1 MKKYLPLSVVLI
13 VVIGVASTLLPPRA
27 KSDFDVASFGRL
39 PVLLNG
45 RLKPFDTVARTSLL
59 MLQGRQRVATPEGR
73 ALQPIEWLLDVLYA
87 PAAADTYR
95 HFLIE
100 NPEVLELFKLR
111 PADGDGGKRFSYAQ
125 LAAGVSEV
133 ERQAKLAD
141 EVEPA
146 RRTPFQAQ
154 VLQLRNRLILYQRL
168 KYTMQPDATPG
179 FFSDVVALEA
189 ALPANLAAVRARQR
203 GQPHDEAAVARMAA
217 FVRQFDFMAS
227 AGYLIAVPS
236 AGADADMN
244 NWKTPG
250 QALVDSIEAGK
261 VNLTVLAYA
270 QAGKNWGSAGPGGT
284 KAAGFNVAVAT
295 LHERFDERYA
305 TALAKAGVET
315 RFNSAQ
321 PFYTS
326 MVLFVMAAIAALVS
340 WLAWPDGLRRIAFW
354 LVALAFVLT
363 TAGIATRMWIEG
375 RPPVTNLYSSALFVG
390 WVAVALCLVIEAIYK
405 NAVASVA
412 AAAVGFC
419 ALVIAHHLSMG
430 GDTMEMMRAVLDSN
444 FWLATHVVTMAMGY
458 GAAFLAGFLAIIYIV
473 RGAFTKSLDRR
484 TADGLVRMVYG
495 VVCFATLFNLA
506 GTVLGGIW
514 ADQSWGRFWGWDP
527 KENGALVIVLWY
539 SLILHA
545 RWAGMVRQRGL
556 MNLAVFGNV
565 VTAASWFGV
574 NMLGVGLHSYGFTN
588 SAAFWLVA
596 FTLSQ
601 LAVMMIAALPL
612 EKWRS
617 GAAIFGPVPSPR
629 ERAPI
634 AGEAEA
640 LQGAAR

>member
-1 MKKYLPLSVVLI
+1 MKKFLRFSVLLI
-13 VVIGVASTLLPPRA
+13 AVIGVIITLLPPRA

-59 MLQGRQRVATPEGR
+59 MLQGRQRVASPEGR
-73 ALQPIEWLLDVLYA
+73 SLQPIEWLLDVLYA

-95 HFLIE
+95 HFLVE
-100 NPEVLELFKLR
+100 NPEVLDLFKLR
-111 PADGDGGKRFSYAQ
+111 TADGDGGKRFSYAQ
-125 LAAGVSEV
+125 LANGTSEL

-141 EVEPA
+141 EIEPA
-146 RRTPFQAQ
+146 RRTPFQSQ
-154 VLQLRNRLILYQRL
+154 VLQLRNRLILYLRL
-168 KYTMQPDATPG
+168 KYTMQPDAVPG
-179 FFSDVVALEA
+179 FFTDLTALET
-189 ALPANLAAVRARQR
+189 ALPTNLAAVRARQR
-203 GQPHDEAAVARMAA
+203 GEPHDEATFKRMAE
-217 FVRQFDFMAS
+217 FVRQFDFMQS
-227 AGYLIAVPS
+227 AGYLIAIPP
-236 AGADADMN
+236 AGADADLN
-244 NWKTPG
+244 KWKTPG

-261 VNLTVLAYA
+261 IDPVALAYA
-270 QAGKNWGSAGPGGT
+270 RAGKAWSDSGP
-284 KAAGFNVAVAT
+284 AAMRVAAFNQAVAT
-295 LHERFDERYA
+295 LHERLDAPYA
-305 TALAKAGVET
+305 TALTKAKVET

-326 MVLFVMAAIAALVS
+326 MVLFVLAGLAALVS
-340 WLAWPDGLRRIAFW
+340 WLAWPDVLRRIAFW
-354 LVALAFVLT
+354 LVGLAFVLT
-363 TAGIATRMWIEG
+363 TAGIVTRMWIEG

-405 NAVASVA
+405 NAIASVA
-412 AAAVGFC
+412 ASLVGFC

-473 RGAFTKSLDRR
+473 RGALTKSLDRR
-484 TADGLVRMVYG
+484 TADGLTRMVYG
-495 VVCFATLFNLA
+495 IVCFATLFNLA

-545 RWAGMVRQRGL
+545 RWGGMVRQRGL

-574 NMLGVGLHSYGFTN
+574 NMLGVGLHSYGFTD
-588 SAAFWLVA
+588 SAAFWLIVFA
-596 FTLSQ
+596 LSQ
-601 LAVMMIAALPL
+601 VAVMMIAALPL

-617 GAAIFGPVPSPR
+617 GAAIFGPASPAR
-629 ERAPI
+629 RRAPVDRDTPVLE
-634 AGEAEA
+634 EAT
-640 LQGAAR
+640 R

>member
-1 MKKYLPLSVVLI
+1 MKKYLPLSVLLL
-13 VVIGVASTLLPPRA
+13 VVVGVAATLLPPRA

-59 MLQGRQRVATPEGR
+59 TLQGRQRVATPEGH

-87 PAAADTYR
+87 PATADTYR
-95 HFLIE
+95 HFLVE
-100 NPEVLELFKLR
+100 NPEVLDLFKLQTT
-111 PADGDGGKRFSYAQ
+111 DGDGGKRFSYSQ
-125 LAAGVSEV
+125 LAKGTSEL

-146 RRTPFQAQ
+146 RRTSFQNQ
-154 VLQLRNRLILYQRL
+154 VLQLRNRLILYVRL
-168 KYTMQPDATPG
+168 KYTMQPDAAPG
-179 FFSDVVALEA
+179 FLTDLAALET
-189 ALPANLAAVRARQR
+189 ALPTNLAAVRARQR
-203 GQPHDEAAVARMAA
+203 GEPHDEAAFKRMAE
-217 FVRQFDFMAS
+217 FVRQFDFMQS
-227 AGYLIAVPS
+227 AGYLIAIPP
-236 AGADADMN
+236 AGADGDLSK
-244 NWKTPG
+244 WKTPG
-250 QALVDSIEAGK
+250 QALIDSIEAGK
-261 VNLTVLAYA
+261 IDPTALAYA
-270 QAGKNWGSAGPGGT
+270 QAGRAWSGTGPADMKVSA
-284 KAAGFNVAVAT
+284 FNQAVAT
-295 LHERFDERYA
+295 LHERFDRPYA
-305 TALAKAGVET
+305 TALAKSNVEA
-315 RFNSAQ
+315 RFNAAQ

-326 MVLFVMAAIAALVS
+326 MVLFVGAALAALVS
-340 WLAWPDGLRRIAFW
+340 WLAWPDVLRRIAFW

-390 WVAVALCLVIEAIYK
+390 WVAVALCLAIEAIYK

-412 AAAVGFC
+412 ASVVGFC

-473 RGAFTKSLDRR
+473 RGALTKSLDRR
-484 TADGLVRMVYG
+484 TADGLVRMIYG
-495 VVCFATLFNLA
+495 IVCFATLFNLV

-545 RWAGMVRQRGL
+545 RWGGMVRQRGL
-556 MNLAVFGNV
+556 MNLAVFGNII
-565 VTAASWFGV
+565 TAGSWFGV
-574 NMLGVGLHSYGFTN
+574 NMLGVGLHSYGFTD
-588 SAAFWLVA
+588 SAAFWLVVFA
-596 FTLSQ
+596 LSQ
-601 LAVMMIAALPL
+601 LAVMMIAALPP

-617 GAAIFGPVPSPR
+617 GPAIFNLALPVS
-629 ERAPI
+629 ELAPI
-634 AGEAEA
+634 AREATGLEEVTS
-640 LQGAAR
+640 